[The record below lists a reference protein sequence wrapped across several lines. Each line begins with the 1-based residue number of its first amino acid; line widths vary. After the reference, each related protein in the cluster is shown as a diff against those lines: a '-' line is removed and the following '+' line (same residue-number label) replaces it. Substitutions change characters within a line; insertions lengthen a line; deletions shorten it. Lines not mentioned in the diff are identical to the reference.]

1 MPCGLNKSPLKGTRD
16 VMKLYFK
23 RTTVCALI
31 LFLTRGLQNFY
42 VPYNTA
48 ITVADL

>member
-31 LFLTRGLQNFY
+31 LFIAGFTKFLRTL
-42 VPYNTA
+42 
-48 ITVADL
+48 